1 MLQERADDGND
12 LLEVLS
18 ERIVEQLSSSRAI
31 INNIAADLGT
41 GERTLSRRLAQQGIN
56 FDRLIDDIRRDLAMR
71 YLDQSRSSCRS
82 WPSCWISLGI
92 QVSHPLSSDEP
103 ARRKARRGACIEDRL
118 QVARRSNVPETLE
131 GKPPDR
137 QK

>member
-71 YLDQSRSSCRS
+71 YLDQSR
-82 WPSCWISLGI
+82 
-92 QVSHPLSSDEP
+92 
-103 ARRKARRGACIEDRL
+103 
-118 QVARRSNVPETLE
+118 
-131 GKPPDR
+131 
-137 QK
+137 